1 MLNGLYDLS
10 TPFFGTEYDLAHLL
24 LPAPLRNNITIK
36 YYASGH
42 QTYADPDALR
52 AMKTDL
58 DHFFA
63 TALRPQ

>member
-1 MLNGLYDLS
+1 LLNGLYDLS

-42 QTYADPDALR
+42 QAYADPR
-52 AMKTDL
+52 I
-58 DHFFA
+58 
-63 TALRPQ
+63 TAQ